1 LRAGLVPLVFQ
12 SRPRMRRLLS
22 ELLKLNLGG
31 HGVRVFLHWPVII
44 DGGER
49 VVVGDD
55 VAIGAFV
62 HIWGGGGVT
71 IGDRVLI
78 ASHTA
83 ITSLSHDYSGERI
96 YGTQQQAPIV
106 IEDDVWIGAHSVILP
121 GVQIGKG
128 AVVGAGSVVT
138 KNVPSRSIVCGAPA
152 RIVKYR
158 PAAIDVATDQT

>member
-1 LRAGLVPLVFQ
+1 
-12 SRPRMRRLLS
+12 M
-22 ELLKLNLGG
+22 
-31 HGVRVFLHWPVII
+31 RVFLHWPVVIE
-44 DGGER
+44 GGQR

-83 ITSLSHDYSGERI
+83 ITSLSHDYAGERI
-96 YGTQQQAPIV
+96 HGTQQKAPIV
-106 IEDDVWIGAHSVILP
+106 IEDDVWIGTHSVILP

-138 KNVPSRSIVCGAPA
+138 KNVPSRSIVCGIPA
-152 RIVKYR
+152 RVLKYR
-158 PAAIDVATDQT
+158 PVAVDADTVSSGGFRDEAELT